1 VIDYP
6 NNNLKII
13 VPMKITYSILLL
25 LIVNYFS
32 VSVFAQAGKVKQ
44 MKLTRFELQSSALI
58 SEPGEVLSTQMYKSK
73 VYWFPVTV
81 PSTVLTGLVANK
93 VYPDP
98 YNGLNNM
105 LIPDA
110 SDEFNK
116 IYNLD
121 QYSHLPNQSNPWK
134 KPYWYRTEF
143 KIPAEDAG
151 QHFELIF
158 KGINYRAGVWLNGRQ
173 IADSTQMAGM
183 FAEYRLDVSNLVKTG
198 TNNFLAVKIYPLD
211 YPGLPSQEQLKG
223 LGDFF
228 PNGGPTGDIGKN
240 VTMLC
245 SVGWDWIPPVR
256 DRNIGIWQPLYLR
269 TSGAV
274 TIEKPKLVT
283 DLPNLPD
290 TGIAKLSLQ
299 LRLNNHN
306 KIAENGKLTI
316 SILPESFKGYV
327 VQFIKDVTVAQGST
341 TIVDFNAENTRELII
356 NRPQLWW
363 PNGYGRPNLYRIRIQ
378 YSGSNGISDE
388 VSFLF
393 GIRTVGTKAVDVN
406 GTVRRDFFVNGRRI
420 HITGG
425 AWVPDMMLNRDSL
438 RYDYEFR
445 LCRNS
450 NVNLVRIWGG
460 GVTPSDLFF
469 DAADRYGL
477 LVWSDFWITGDTQG
491 EFKGSPDWP
500 LEGDIFKKNVAS
512 TIFRIRNHPSLLV
525 WTGGNEGH
533 ARKELY
539 DAMRDSIISL
549 DGTRP
554 FIPSSSGFAKL
565 PAGWKGSWP
574 DDMPSGVYSGG
585 PYTWQDPKDYY
596 RRADAGR
603 DWVFKDETGI
613 PSQPPYSILPKIIP
627 NLVWDSSLPFPLNNS
642 WGYHDAATGNGRYD
656 NYIKEMVKRYGEPTT
671 MKEYSDKMQM
681 MNASGYQGIFEAAG
695 HKLNDIGGVML
706 WKLNAAF
713 PSVMW
718 QVYDWFLV
726 PNAGYYFMQNACEPV
741 HIQLNTKDLN
751 VEYINRTYNPLKSLT
766 SYIEVF
772 NMDSKSLFRRSE
784 TIDLSSTEARE
795 SLSLSDVLN
804 RSDSVY
810 FVDLNLKDKNGKIV
824 SHNVYWISAKN
835 DFTAL
840 NRLPITSIMV
850 KVVDVSQGD
859 TGSKWTIQFNNVSSK
874 IAFFINPSLISGGE
888 EISPS
893 LWSHNYFTLGPN
905 ESVIA
910 SVECPSVSIAGG
922 TPVLKVEGWN
932 LEETIIPLLTAF
944 LPARK

>member
-1 VIDYP
+1 
-6 NNNLKII
+6 
-13 VPMKITYSILLL
+13 MKIVYSTVIL
-25 LIVNYFS
+25 LIVNYFTIS
-32 VSVFAQAGKVKQ
+32 AFAQAGNVKQ
-44 MKLTRFELQSSALI
+44 VKLSRFELQSSALI
-58 SEPGEVLSTQMYKSK
+58 SEPGEILSTPQYKSN

-93 VYPDP
+93 IYPDP
-98 YNGLNNM
+98 YSGLNNM

-116 IYNLD
+116 TYKLE
-121 QYSHLPNQSNPWK
+121 QYSHLPGQPNPWK

-143 KIPAEDAG
+143 NVPLEDQG
-151 QHFELIF
+151 CHFELIF
-158 KGINYRAGVWLNGRQ
+158 KGINYRAGVWLNGHQ

-183 FAEYRLDVSNLVKTG
+183 FAEYRLDVTSYVKAG
-198 TNNFLAVKIYPLD
+198 SENVLAVKIYPLD
-211 YPGLPSQEQLKG
+211 YPGLPAQEQLKAMD
-223 LGDFF
+223 DFF
-228 PNGGPTGDIGKN
+228 ANGGPTGDIGKN

-256 DRNIGIWQPLYLR
+256 DRNIGIWQPVLLR
-269 TSGAV
+269 TSGGV
-274 TIEKPKLVT
+274 TIEQPKLIT
-283 DLPNLPD
+283 ELPNVPD
-290 TGIAKLSLQ
+290 TSVAKISLKF
-299 LRLNNHN
+299 RLKNHN
-306 KIAENGKLTI
+306 QTADYGKIIVSITPETFTGKA
-316 SILPESFKGYV
+316 
-327 VQFIKDVTVAQGST
+327 VQFTKNVSLAKRSAVVI
-341 TIVDFNAENTRELII
+341 DFNADNTMEL
-356 NRPQLWW
+356 NMNQPHLWW
-363 PNGYGRPNLYRIRIQ
+363 PNGYGKPELYRLLVQ
-378 YSGSNGISDE
+378 YSGASGIADE

-406 GTVRRDFFVNGRRI
+406 GTVRRDFFVNGARI

-445 LCRNS
+445 LCRNA
-450 NVNLVRIWGG
+450 NINLVRIWGG
-460 GVTPSDLFF
+460 GVTPSDYFF

-500 LEGDIFKKNVAS
+500 LEGDIFRKNVAS
-512 TIFRIRNHPSLLV
+512 TIYRIRNHPSLLV

-539 DAMRDSIISL
+539 DAMRDSVISL

-596 RRADAGR
+596 RRADAGG

-613 PSQPPYSILPKIIP
+613 PSQPPYSILPKIIT
-627 NLVWDSSLPFPLNNS
+627 NLVWDKSLPFPLNNS

-656 NYIKEMVKRYGEPTT
+656 NYYKEMAKRYGEPAS
-671 MKEYSDKMQM
+671 MKEFSDKMQL

-713 PSVMW
+713 PSVVW
-718 QVYDWFLV
+718 QVYDWYLV

-751 VEYINRTYNPLKSLT
+751 VEILNRTYRPVTSLT
-766 SYIEVF
+766 AQIDLYGT
-772 NMDSKSLFRRSE
+772 DSKSKFANKENLNLAPTEVREYIS
-784 TIDLSSTEARE
+784 LSSF
-795 SLSLSDVLN
+795 LSKPGEVT
-804 RSDSVY
+804 
-810 FVDLNLKDKNGKIV
+810 FVVLNLKDPEGRIV
-824 SHNVYWISAKN
+824 SHNIYWISADADYK
-835 DFTAL
+835 AL
-840 NRLPITSIMV
+840 NSLPRSTVSV
-850 KVVDVSQGD
+850 KVL
-859 TGSKWTIQFNNVSSK
+859 KFEKLNNENRWTIQFSNTSDR
-874 IAFFINPSLISGGE
+874 IAFFINPQLISGGE
-888 EISPS
+888 EVAPS
-893 LWSHNYFTLGPN
+893 FWSDNYFTLAPK
-905 ESVIA
+905 ESLTVTVGCPPATISGGATVI
-910 SVECPSVSIAGG
+910 
-922 TPVLKVEGWN
+922 KVEGWN
-932 LEETIIPLLTAF
+932 VEETISALTTG
-944 LPARK
+944 K